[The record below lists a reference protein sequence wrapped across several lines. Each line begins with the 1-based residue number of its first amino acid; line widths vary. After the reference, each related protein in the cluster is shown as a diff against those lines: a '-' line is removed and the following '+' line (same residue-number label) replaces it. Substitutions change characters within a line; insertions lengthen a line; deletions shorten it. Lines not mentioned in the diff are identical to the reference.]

1 MTSNRSFFKLQREL
15 IRRNL
20 ILPVLSGVGFFFALP
35 LFTLMMLQNQISMR
49 TYLPESEVKDYISS
63 IASEQLLSDMY
74 PGAKLGIII
83 MASLAAF
90 MLFRYLHSGKQVDF
104 FHSLPISRGNLF
116 VQLYLTGFM
125 SVIPF
130 YVIMYFAA
138 VVCAV
143 AVGAG
148 LYITA
153 GLIFKTLAVNI
164 VYFLLFYSLA
174 ILAVILSGNTFISAC
189 IYAIL
194 NFAIPVT
201 ALVIDGLCRLAL
213 DTYISSS
220 TLSYIASNVFPIAS
234 YFDNS
239 NNIRTIDM
247 LAATFIVSIVLFVL
261 NKVLFTIRKSER
273 AGSALSFYK
282 TKSPLKCYLTLMCG
296 YGFMFL
302 FMAISGY
309 SWRYIGIFFGV
320 ILAHAVFEALYNF
333 DIRSLLKNWKTMIAL
348 LVVAFG
354 LLAFLKADIISYDK
368 KIPNEANISGV
379 SFNVSYPNG
388 GYNGYLNTFND
399 LTDAKNISTILKLAE
414 YGVNN
419 LDNVMYNE
427 DYVANMDITSSEPY
441 NNDSIDIYYTLKNGK
456 KMSRRY
462 YVPVTDEY
470 IGYLDDIIFTE
481 EFVKNQS
488 NSIFDFP
495 IDKLIGAEIDIRTQ
509 AATSSDISGTVIDK
523 NKATEII
530 KTLREES
537 LTLTKEQAQTEIPV
551 LRLDID
557 VRYIDSEEGY
567 STGSSIQYVPV
578 YSTYTKTLALID
590 EYADV
595 TPEPL
600 TVDNV
605 ASMDISIYDII
616 TSDKLSAETRQ
627 KIEALFTDDSE
638 GRTVHI
644 DDVNIMS
651 KILENAMLDEVS
663 NSTHP
668 VFKFGN
674 RYPFSIQVNF
684 KNNTQSNLVYPDGKF
699 PLELLVNIVL
709 GNQ

>member
-49 TYLPESEVKDYISS
+49 THLPESEVKDYISS
-63 IASEQLLSDMY
+63 IASNSLLSDMY
-74 PGAKLGIII
+74 PGAKFGIII

-153 GLIFKTLAVNI
+153 GLIFKALAVNI
-164 VYFLLFYSLA
+164 IYFLLFYSIAVLS
-174 ILAVILSGNTFISAC
+174 VILSGNTFISAC
-189 IYAIL
+189 IYALL
-194 NFAIPVT
+194 NVIIPAT
-201 ALVIDGLCRLAL
+201 AVMLSSLYEISF
-213 DTYISSS
+213 DTYMSSPV
-220 TLSYIASNVFPIAS
+220 LDYITAKCFPFAS
-234 YFDNS
+234 YFDIS
-239 NNIRTIDM
+239 TGIRTVKFLI
-247 LAATFIVSIVLFVL
+247 ATFIVSVILFAL

-282 TKSPLKCYLTLMCG
+282 TKAPLKCYLVLMCG

-302 FMAISGY
+302 FMGIASY
-309 SWRYIGIFFGV
+309 SWRYVGIFFGV

-333 DIRSLLKNWKTMIAL
+333 DIRSLFKNWKTMIAL
-348 LVVAFG
+348 LVVTFG
-354 LLAFLKADIISYDK
+354 FLTLLKADVLGYDK
-368 KIPNEANISGV
+368 KIPNEASISGV
-379 SFNVSYPNG
+379 SFNAYYPDG
-388 GYNGYLNTFND
+388 NGYSGYLGTFND
-399 LTDAKNISTILKLAE
+399 LTDSKNISTILKLAE

-419 LDNVMYNE
+419 LDNDMYK
-427 DYVANMDITSSEPY
+427 MDITGIEAY
-441 NNDSIDIYYTLKNGK
+441 NNDSIEIYYTLKNGD
-456 KMSRRY
+456 KMSRKY

-470 IGYLDDIIFTE
+470 IGYLDDIIFTK
-481 EFVKNQS
+481 EFIENQS

-509 AATSSDISGTVIDK
+509 AATSSDISGTIIDK
-523 NKATEII
+523 NKAIEII

-537 LTLTKEQAQTEIPV
+537 LTLTKEQAKTDIPV
-551 LRLDID
+551 LRLDINVNYYNED
-557 VRYIDSEEGY
+557 GYID
-567 STGSSIQYVPV
+567 GSSLQYVSV

-590 EYADV
+590 KYTNV
-595 TPEPL
+595 KPEPL

-616 TSDKLSAETRQ
+616 TSDKLSDETRQ

-638 GRTVHI
+638 GSTVHI

-663 NSTHP
+663 ISTNT
-668 VFKFGN
+668 VFKSGN
-674 RYPFSIQVNF
+674 NYPFSIQVNF

-699 PLELLVNIVL
+699 PLELLVNIIL
-709 GNQ
+709 GSNQ

>member
-49 TYLPESEVKDYISS
+49 THLPESEVKDYISS
-63 IASEQLLSDMY
+63 IASEQLLSDIY
-74 PGAKLGIII
+74 PGAKFGIII

-153 GLIFKTLAVNI
+153 GLIFRTLAVNI
-164 VYFLLFYSLA
+164 IYFLLFYSIAVLS
-174 ILAVILSGNTFISAC
+174 VILSGNTFISAC
-189 IYAIL
+189 IYALL
-194 NFAIPVT
+194 NVIIPAT
-201 ALVIDGLCRLAL
+201 AVMLSAL
-213 DTYISSS
+213 YEISFDTYMSSPI
-220 TLSYIASNVFPIAS
+220 LDYIAAKCFPIVS
-234 YFDNS
+234 YFEIS
-239 NNIRTIDM
+239 TGVRTAKFLIG
-247 LAATFIVSIVLFVL
+247 TFIVSVILFAL
-261 NKVLFTIRKSER
+261 NKVLFNIRKSER

-282 TKSPLKCYLTLMCG
+282 MKAPLKCYLVLMCG

-302 FMAISGY
+302 FMGIAGY
-309 SWRYIGIFFGV
+309 SWRYVGIFFGV

-333 DIRSLLKNWKTMIAL
+333 DIRSLFKNWKTMIAL
-348 LVVAFG
+348 LVITFG
-354 LLAFLKADIISYDK
+354 FLTLLKADILGYDK
-368 KIPNEANISGV
+368 KIPNEASISGV
-379 SFNVSYPNG
+379 SFRADYPDGNNYG
-388 GYNGYLNTFND
+388 GYLGTFND
-399 LTDAKNISTILKLAE
+399 LTDTKNISTILKIAK

-419 LDNVMYNE
+419 LDNELYNQTGFVQDE
-427 DYVANMDITSSEPY
+427 
-441 NNDSIDIYYTLKNGK
+441 NNTYINIYYTLKNGSR
-456 KMSRRY
+456 MSRHY
-462 YVPVTDEY
+462 NIPITDEY
-470 IGYLDDIIFTE
+470 IGYLDDIIFTK
-481 EFVKNQS
+481 EFIENQN

-509 AATSSDISGTVIDK
+509 ATTSSYISGTVIDK

-537 LTLTKEQAQTEIPV
+537 LTLTKEQAKTDIPV
-551 LRLDID
+551 LRLDVNVNYTAD
-557 VRYIDSEEGY
+557 KAGY
-567 STGSSIQYVPV
+567 TTGSSLQYVPV

-590 EYADV
+590 KYANV
-595 TPEPL
+595 KPEPL

-663 NSTHP
+663 ISTNT

-674 RYPFSIQVNF
+674 NYPFTIQVNF

-699 PLELLVNIVL
+699 PLELLVNIIL
-709 GNQ
+709 GSNQ

>member
-49 TYLPESEVKDYISS
+49 THLPESEVKDYISS
-63 IASEQLLSDMY
+63 IASNSLLSDMY

-143 AVGAG
+143 TMSAG

-153 GLIFKTLAVNI
+153 GLIFKALAVNI
-164 VYFLLFYSLA
+164 VYFLLFYSIAVLS
-174 ILAVILSGNTFISAC
+174 VILSGNTFISAC
-189 IYAIL
+189 IYALL
-194 NFAIPVT
+194 NVIIPAT
-201 ALVIDGLCRLAL
+201 AVMLSSLYEISF
-213 DTYISSS
+213 DTYMSSPV
-220 TLSYIASNVFPIAS
+220 LNYIARTCFPFAS
-234 YFDNS
+234 YFDIS
-239 NNIRTIDM
+239 TGIRTVI
-247 LAATFIVSIVLFVL
+247 LLIVTFIVSVILFAL

-282 TKSPLKCYLTLMCG
+282 MKTPLKCYLVLMCG

-302 FMAISGY
+302 FMGIASY
-309 SWRYIGIFFGV
+309 SWRYVGIFFGV

-333 DIRSLLKNWKTMIAL
+333 DIRSLFKNWKTMIAL
-348 LVVAFG
+348 LVVTFG
-354 LLAFLKADIISYDK
+354 FLTLLKADILGYDK

-379 SFNVSYPNG
+379 SFSADYPGGNNYG
-388 GYNGYLNTFND
+388 GYLSTFDD
-399 LTDAKNISTILKLAE
+399 LTDAKNISTILKIAK
-414 YGVNN
+414 YGVDN
-419 LDNVMYNE
+419 LDNELYNQTGFVQDE
-427 DYVANMDITSSEPY
+427 
-441 NNDSIDIYYTLKNGK
+441 NNTYINIYYTLKNGSR
-456 KMSRRY
+456 MSRHY
-462 YVPVTDEY
+462 NIPITDEY
-470 IGYLDDIIFTE
+470 IGYLDDIIFTK
-481 EFVKNQS
+481 EFIENQD

-509 AATSSDISGTVIDK
+509 ATTSSDISGTVIDK
-523 NKATEII
+523 NKAIEII

-537 LTLTKEQAQTEIPV
+537 LTLTKEQAKTDIPV
-551 LRLDID
+551 LRLDVNVNYYNED
-557 VRYIDSEEGY
+557 GY
-567 STGSSIQYVPV
+567 TNGSSLQYVPV

-590 EYADV
+590 KYANV
-595 TPEPL
+595 KPEPL

-605 ASMDISIYDII
+605 ASMNISIYDII

-638 GRTVHI
+638 GSTVRI

-663 NSTHP
+663 ISTNT

-674 RYPFSIQVNF
+674 NYPFSIQVNF

-699 PLELLVNIVL
+699 PLELLVNIIL
-709 GNQ
+709 GSNQ

>member
-35 LFTLMMLQNQISMR
+35 LFTLMMLQNQVSMI
-49 TYLPESEVKDYISS
+49 THLPESEVKDYISS
-63 IASEQLLSDMY
+63 IASNSLLSDMY

-153 GLIFKTLAVNI
+153 GLIFKALAINI
-164 VYFLLFYSLA
+164 VYFLLFYSIAVLS
-174 ILAVILSGNTFISAC
+174 VILSGNTFISAC
-189 IYAIL
+189 IYALL
-194 NFAIPVT
+194 NVIIPAT
-201 ALVIDGLCRLAL
+201 AVMLSSLYGISL
-213 DTYISSS
+213 DTYMSSPVLNS
-220 TLSYIASNVFPIAS
+220 IARKCFPIAS
-234 YFDNS
+234 YFDIS
-239 NNIRTIDM
+239 TGIRTVKFLIG
-247 LAATFIVSIVLFVL
+247 TFIVSVILFAL
-261 NKVLFTIRKSER
+261 NKVLFNIRKSER
-273 AGSALSFYK
+273 AGYALSFYK
-282 TKSPLKCYLTLMCG
+282 MKVPLKCYLVLMCG

-302 FMAISGY
+302 FMGIAGY
-309 SWRYIGIFFGV
+309 SWRYVGIFFGV
-320 ILAHAVFEALYNF
+320 ILAHTVFEALYNF
-333 DIRSLLKNWKTMIAL
+333 DICSLFKNWKTMIAL
-348 LVVAFG
+348 LVVTFG
-354 LLAFLKADIISYDK
+354 FLTLLKADILGYDK

-379 SFNVSYPNG
+379 SFSADYPGGNNYG
-388 GYNGYLNTFND
+388 GYLSTFDD
-399 LTDAKNISTILKLAE
+399 LTDAKNISTILKIAK
-414 YGVNN
+414 YGVDN
-419 LDNVMYNE
+419 LDNELYNQTDVVQNE
-427 DYVANMDITSSEPY
+427 
-441 NNDSIDIYYTLKNGK
+441 NNTYIDIHYTLKNGRR
-456 KMSRRY
+456 MSRHY
-462 YVPVTDEY
+462 NIPITDEY
-470 IGYLDDIIFTE
+470 IGYLDDIIFTK
-481 EFVKNQS
+481 EFIENQS

-537 LTLTKEQAQTEIPV
+537 LTLTKEQAKTDIPV
-551 LRLDID
+551 LRLDVNVNYYNED
-557 VRYIDSEEGY
+557 GY
-567 STGSSIQYVPV
+567 ANGSSLQYVPV

-590 EYADV
+590 KYTNV
-595 TPEPL
+595 KPEPL

-616 TSDKLSAETRQ
+616 TSDKLSDETRQ

-638 GRTVHI
+638 GSTVHI

-651 KILENAMLDEVS
+651 KILENAMLGEVS
-663 NSTHP
+663 ISTNT

-674 RYPFSIQVNF
+674 NYPFSIQVNF

-699 PLELLVNIVL
+699 PLELLVNIIL
-709 GNQ
+709 GSNQ